1 MKRKLLT
8 ILLTLVLVIGLLPI
22 QDIKAED
29 NVQGESEHKYLFD
42 DMSADEIVDCIL
54 ESCKGLYPKEG
65 QSIKEWYNYA
75 AKKLPFLD
83 PELFNVSDNK
93 VYWMLDP
100 QITINT
106 YNTDKT
112 PYPSYIIYYDFSND
126 AKELFHSSETRF
138 ARSVQVSFYLS
149 LDAEKADIVYDK
161 LATIVNEYYATG
173 KDDRTLRHWTYTI
186 NGISVSNSD
195 LNKSLNIGPVDYPKV
210 LIRYEMEE
218 QYNFVLLF
226 VHPDDLVNPTEFA
239 ESFFNYIDSPVIDK
253 VSNKKSKKVVVKYTE
268 DCISTDGKYVIQYST
283 NKKFKNAKDV
293 ETEKTSIT
301 LSKLKKNKKYY
312 IRVKYII
319 DGQSSE
325 WSEVKSIKIKK

>member
-8 ILLTLVLVIGLLPI
+8 ILLTLVLVIGLIPI

-29 NVQGESEHKYLFD
+29 NIQEESEHKYLLD

-65 QSIKEWYNYA
+65 QSLKEWYNYA
-75 AKKLPFLD
+75 AKKLPVLNS
-83 PELFNVSDNK
+83 ELFNVSNNK
-93 VYWMLDP
+93 NWRSDP

-106 YNTDKT
+106 QNPDNT
-112 PYPSYIIYYDFSND
+112 PYPAYIIYYGFSDDF
-126 AKELFHSSETRF
+126 KELFHSSETSS
-138 ARSVQVSFYLS
+138 ARYVQVSFYLS

-161 LATIVNEYYATG
+161 LATILNEYYATG

-186 NGISVSNSD
+186 NGPSIQNRN
-195 LNKSLNIGPVDYPKV
+195 LNKNLNIGPFDYPNV
-210 LIRYEMEE
+210 LIRYEMAE

-239 ESFFNYIDSPVIDK
+239 ESFFNYIDSPVIDE

-283 NKKFKNAKDV
+283 NKKFKNAKEVGTDQ
-293 ETEKTSIT
+293 TSIT
-301 LSKLKKNKKYY
+301 LSKLKKKKTYY
-312 IRVKYII
+312 IRVKYTI